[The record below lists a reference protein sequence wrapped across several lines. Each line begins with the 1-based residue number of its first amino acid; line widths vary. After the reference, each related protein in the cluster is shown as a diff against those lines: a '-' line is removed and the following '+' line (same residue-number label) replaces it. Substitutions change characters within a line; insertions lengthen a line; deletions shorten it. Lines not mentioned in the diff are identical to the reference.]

1 MMRPD
6 HHFLDDI
13 AKVAG
18 GAVNVLSGLRQ
29 QIENDVKARVEEMAT
44 RMDLVPREDLERV
57 QAQLTKLQT
66 EHKDILARLAA
77 LEGGKKPAGKPAKK
91 KAAPLARPA
100 PAPKTAKKAR
110 AAAPIKKA
118 GTQNTKSAKSPKTAK
133 RK

>member
-6 HHFLDDI
+6 PHFLDDI

-29 QIENDVKARVEEMAT
+29 QIESEIKIRVEEMAS

-57 QAQLTKLQT
+57 EAQLARLQKD
-66 EHKDILARLAA
+66 HKDILARLDK
-77 LEGGKKPAGKPAKK
+77 LEGGSVKKTASSGGGSKKATPAPAK
-91 KAAPLARPA
+91 KAAPKAA
-100 PAPKTAKKAR
+100 KKTAQKPSKPAKA
-110 AAAPIKKA
+110 
-118 GTQNTKSAKSPKTAK
+118 AK